1 MVKKFFLVRMKYF
14 NSGEITVTSEI
25 CESKSQAMIK
35 YYTYIEE
42 DMEDNTL
49 CGSSCTI
56 LNWLGE
62 NVICNNWGTIVIEE
76 NV

>member
-14 NSGEITVTSEI
+14 NSGEVTVTSEI

-42 DMEDNTL
+42 DMEDSAL

-56 LNWLGE
+56 LN
-62 NVICNNWGTIVIEE
+62 
-76 NV
+76 